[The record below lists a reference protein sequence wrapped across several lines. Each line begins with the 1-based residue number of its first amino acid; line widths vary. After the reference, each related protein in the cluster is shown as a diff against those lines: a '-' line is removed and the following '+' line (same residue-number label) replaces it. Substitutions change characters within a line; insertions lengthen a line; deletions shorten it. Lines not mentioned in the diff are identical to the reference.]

1 MGKIRDE
8 QINQIEKGFE
18 TIQFKT
24 FDSDGT
30 YLSTEDENI
39 LFTSKDDLTPIN
51 MDLVKEYER
60 PNKAVE
66 HEIKLINQFIRN
78 KNAHFI
84 LGSNNYTIGTPN
96 SGKTAAVISDTNE
109 SIKALSGGKYFK
121 TTDLDQS
128 SVRNTAIK
136 MDGSGFTVRQNKDLK
151 ISFNYYID
159 TNDSTDEF
167 ELAIRVG
174 LRENSSA
181 ANYLKEYSFISNEWF
196 DYNGVGETSMRFK
209 KVETKTLNN
218 WAKFTADVTAY
229 NSDTDEI
236 ALIDS
241 NGNGFAAS
249 DDVFIEVTIVKIRNI
264 PRETQ
269 NNDFTA
275 FYVDN
280 FFIAEVNDFADDK
293 LISVRTQEPANGTFT
308 NTQTSDK
315 HFLSNEASRTDYH
328 IGQFSGLFERPR
340 DSVAKS
346 LEQIVQQEKINDY
359 RFNLVRYNGTLRA
372 KNTRYFMPHNKL
384 WFNFDDPFTDPVS
397 CVVDSM
403 KYNLKAAEYTVQ
415 MHLPNQDDDVD
426 STYKV
431 IFEQ

>member
-1 MGKIRDE
+1 MGKIRDA
-8 QINQIEKGFE
+8 QINQLEKGFE

-24 FDSDGT
+24 FDAEGT

-39 LFTSKDDLTPIN
+39 LFTSKNDLTPLN

-60 PNKAVE
+60 PNKASR
-66 HEIKLINQFIRN
+66 HEIDLINQFIRN

-96 SGKTAAVISDTNE
+96 SGKTAAVVSDTNE
-109 SIKALSGGKYFK
+109 SIKALSGEKYFK

-128 SVRNTAIK
+128 SIRNTGIK
-136 MDGSGFTVRQNKDLK
+136 MNGADFTVRQNKDLK
-151 ISFNYYID
+151 INFNYYID
-159 TNDSTDEF
+159 TSDSTDEF
-167 ELAIRVG
+167 ELSIRVG
-174 LRENSSA
+174 LREDSSA
-181 ANYLKEYSFISNEWF
+181 ANYLKEYSFTSNSWVN
-196 DYNGVGETSMRFK
+196 YNGVGETSMNFK
-209 KVETKTLNN
+209 KIETKTLNN
-218 WAKFTADVTAY
+218 WAKFTADITAY

-236 ALIDS
+236 AQIDS

-249 DDVFIEVTIVKIRNI
+249 DDVFIEVTIIKIRNI

-269 NNDFTA
+269 NTDFNA

-293 LISVRTQEPANGTFT
+293 LISTRTQEPANGTFT
-308 NTQTSDK
+308 NTQNSDK
-315 HFLSNEASRTDYH
+315 HFLSNEARRTDYH
-328 IGQFSGLFERPR
+328 IGQFDGLYERSR
-340 DSVAKS
+340 DSVGKS
-346 LEQIVQQEKINDY
+346 LEQIVQQEKLNDY
-359 RFNLVRYNGTLRA
+359 RYNLVRYNGTLRA
-372 KNTRYFMPHNKL
+372 KGSDYFMPHNKV

-397 CVVDSM
+397 CVVDNM
-403 KYNLKAAEYTVQ
+403 TYNIKNAEYTVS

-431 IFEQ
+431 TFEQ